1 MKSLRSHGV
10 WTAAVV
16 ASGMLATATSASA
29 AESRIRYN
37 RDVRPILADNCFACH
52 GPDANHRKAGLRL
65 DTKEGFFEKT
75 PKHEPTVVPG
85 NLAKSE
91 LWLRITTTNLD
102 DKMPPEDSHKSLK
115 PEQIETLRKWI
126 LAGAPWEGHWAFIKP
141 ERPPV
146 PIVKGLKAGGNPIDA
161 FVFAKLQ
168 EKGLKPNKEA
178 DKRTLARRVYL
189 DITGLPP
196 KPEEV
201 KAFLNDKS
209 PDAYEKLVKR
219 LLASPRYGEHRA
231 RYWLDAARYADTH
244 GLHFD
249 NYREMWPYRDWVIK
263 AFNSNQRFNQF
274 TIDQIAGDLL
284 PNPTDDQETATGF
297 QRCTMTTNEGG
308 TIEDENLANY
318 ANDRVSTVG
327 WVYLGMTMNCAAC
340 HDHKF
345 DPITQKDFYSMA
357 AFFRNTKQTGFD
369 KNWSESD
376 LYRVMPQTEMER
388 ARWRNLPSEIEVAR
402 KARDA
407 QAREAAVAFTNWLVE
422 AKVETLPKD
431 LNLPGEYLRVPLND
445 FVGGNATGKLEGQA
459 KEFTARGA
467 FALTNGMFGTAPIIT
482 KSNSFLLGDVADFE
496 RGEPF
501 SIGAWVFLPKGFKGE
516 GSVVAKMAPEEEK
529 YRGWDFFVKDDEFGM
544 YFVNRWSPVAMKVS
558 SAGKSVKQGVWQHLF
573 VTYDGTGRAPGVRLY
588 VNGVE
593 AKADRDAN
601 RLEGSIR
608 TPHPARIGRRQKGA
622 ELNNVAVQD
631 VRIYRQRV
639 SSTEVRA
646 LATAPR
652 VAELL
657 ELVNAVVTNVVATNV
672 ATTNVAT
679 TNVALAK
686 TASRDALRDYFLVTQ
701 HAGWQ
706 QAHAKLSG
714 LEHEQHTIRGR
725 SPVTLVQ
732 VEKTNSMPMAQVL
745 FRGEYDKPKD
755 KVTGAVPGFL
765 HRMPE
770 GAPTNRLGLAQW
782 LVSPENPLTTRV
794 TVNRFWQEVF
804 GTGLVKTAE
813 DFGITGDGPVN
824 QALLDWLAVE
834 FQESGWDV
842 KRLIELMVTSATY
855 RQSAE
860 TTPEKLEKDPA
871 NRLLSRGP
879 RFRLDAEALRDAA
892 LASSGL
898 LVEKIGGPSVKPYQ
912 PEGIWEAVAMPESN
926 TRFYA
931 RDSGEALYRRSLYTF
946 WKRAAPPAT
955 MDIFNAPSREV
966 CSVRRERTNTPLQ
979 ALATL
984 NDPQFV
990 EAAKHLAQ
998 VALANGR
1005 KEEDALQAMAESVLS
1020 RPLTSKELSIV
1031 KGTLKEAQSFYSKDT
1046 EAAKQLLAVGESK
1059 ASDKIPA
1066 PQLAA
1071 MTMVANQLMNLD
1083 EALTK

>member
-16 ASGMLATATSASA
+16 AGGMLAAATSVSA
-29 AESRIRYN
+29 AAPAIRYN

-141 ERPPV
+141 ERPQV
-146 PIVKGLKAGGNPIDA
+146 PKVKGLKSGNPIDA

-201 KAFLNDKS
+201 NAFLNDKS

-263 AFNSNQRFNQF
+263 ALNQNMPFDRFTLLQL
-274 TIDQIAGDLL
+274 AGDLL
-284 PNPTDDQETATGF
+284 TEEEVDALIATGF
-297 QRCTMTTNEGG
+297 QRCNITTNEGG
-308 TIEDENLANY
+308 TIDEENLANY
-318 ANDRVSTVG
+318 ANDRVSTFS

-345 DPITQKDFYSMA
+345 DPITQKDFYAMA
-357 AFFRNTKQTGFD
+357 AYFRNTVQPAKDGNSKDSTP
-369 KNWSESD
+369 S
-376 LYRVMPQTEMER
+376 LLVPQTEED
-388 ARWRNLPSEIEVAR
+388 AIRW
-402 KARDA
+402 KA
-407 QAREAAVAFTNWLVE
+407 
-422 AKVETLPKD
+422 LPKD
-431 LNLPGEYLRVPLND
+431 LTSAKSAVEQRRKDAQLDYENWAKTARADEFTKEIP
-445 FVGGNATGKLEGQA
+445 TGKLLVHLLLNDGQTNVVRGIA
-459 KEFTARGA
+459 GTNGTFTATGA
-467 FALTNGMFGTAPIIT
+467 LDWKDGGRYGLAP
-482 KSNSFLLGDVADFE
+482 KLRKDANFNLGDLANFE
-496 RGEPF
+496 MTNKF
-501 SIGAWVFLPKGFKGE
+501 SYGAWVRISTPGAFGPLIARMDQTNSF
-516 GSVVAKMAPEEEK
+516 
-529 YRGWDFFVKDDEFGM
+529 RGWDLVQ
-544 YFVNRWSPVAMKVS
+544 
-558 SAGKSVKQGVWQHLF
+558 AGKKLAVHLVNKWPDDALKVETKDEVLKPGVWQHF
-573 VTYDGTGRAPGVRLY
+573 FMTYDGSAKAKGVRLF
-588 VNGVE
+588 VDGAEV
-593 AKADRDAN
+593 AVKVDKDV
-601 RLEGSIR
+601 LKSTIQST
-608 TPHPARIGRRQKGA
+608 TPLRIGQRSTDQVLEDGR
-622 ELNNVAVQD
+622 LQD
-631 VRIYRQRV
+631 VRIYERR
-639 SSTEVRA
+639 
-646 LATAPR
+646 L
-652 VAELL
+652 
-657 ELVNAVVTNVVATNV
+657 
-672 ATTNVAT
+672 TTNEVA
-679 TNVALAK
+679 ALAK
-686 TASRDALRDYFLVTQ
+686 VAPLQYVLSIPADGRTKEQSAALFDSWLTTRDPIFSDRTKKLAALTR
-701 HAGWQ
+701 
-706 QAHAKLSG
+706 
-714 LEHEQHTIRGR
+714 EQDAIKARN
-725 SPVTLVQ
+725 PVTHIQ
-732 VEKTNSMPMAQVL
+732 REKTNSMPMAFVL
-745 FRGEYDKPKD
+745 FRGEYDKQKD
-755 KVTGAVPGFL
+755 KVVADVPGVL
-765 HRMPE
+765 HRLPAN
-770 GAPTNRLGLAQW
+770 APTNRLGLAQW
-782 LVSPENPLTTRV
+782 VSSAENPLTARV
-794 TVNRFWQEVF
+794 TVNRFWSEVF
-804 GTGLVKTAE
+804 GTGLVKTSE
-813 DFGITGDGPVN
+813 DFGITGDAPVN
-824 QALLDWLAVE
+824 QELLDWLAVE
-834 FQESGWDV
+834 FRESGWNM
-842 KRLIELMVTSATY
+842 KHMFELMLTSAAY
-855 RQSAE
+855 KQGAE
-860 TTPEKLEKDPA
+860 ASPEKLEKDPA

-879 RFRLDAEALRDAA
+879 RFRMDAEMIRDYA
-892 LASSGL
+892 LAVSDL
-898 LVEKIGGPSVKPYQ
+898 MVAKIGGAPVKPYQ
-912 PEGIWEAVAMPESN
+912 PDGVWEAVAMPESN
-926 TRFYA
+926 TKKYK
-931 RDSGEALYRRSLYTF
+931 RDTGEGLYRRSMYTF

-1020 RPLTSKELSIV
+1020 RPLTSKELNIV
-1031 KGTLKEAQSFYSKDT
+1031 KGTLKEMQSFYSAQP
-1046 EAAKQLLAVGESK
+1046 EAAMELLAVGESK

-1083 EALTK
+1083 EALNK